1 MFLIDLEK
9 SLEWYYKDDWKHVKK
24 RIVFIFDN
32 ASIHLDD
39 RVNHFFKKWG
49 YLAFTLPQYTP
60 WFNPIELMFKLVKK
74 SVQTCNLTNRLLEYV
89 AIKYLWE
96 LDERLLHKT
105 VKSNISREFNVD
117 HEVD

>member
-9 SLEWYYKDDWKHVKK
+9 SLEWYYQEDWKHLKK

-39 RVNHFFKKWG
+39 RVNLFFKKRG

-60 WFNPIELMFKLVKK
+60 WFNPIELMFNLVKK
-74 SVQTCNLTNRLLEYV
+74 RIQTCNLTKRLLEYV
-89 AIKYLWE
+89 AIKFFWE

-105 VKSNISREFNVD
+105 VKSNIRWEFNVD
-117 HEVD
+117 HEIE